1 MPTLRYNGNK
11 IGGTVED
18 SLHVNFNNANT
29 NLEATNIQEAIEEIE
44 NDLESI
50 TTNVNN
56 SINNVNNSINN
67 LGNQEKIGSGFS
79 TNTQNA
85 WSLTKSIKNYRYIF
99 VIINADWNS
108 WSTIIPSARINNNM
122 KFYYNCKGNN
132 EYYVEGH
139 FRFVSNTTITV
150 DEIKVSGWNSGAGS
164 IEVYGII

>member
-29 NLEATNIQEAIEEIE
+29 NLEAINIQEAIEEIE

-56 SINNVNNSINN
+56 SINN
-67 LGNQEKIGSGFS
+67 LGKQEKIGSGFS

-108 WSTIIPSARINNNM
+108 WSTIIPSARINNNI

-132 EYYVEGH
+132 EFYVEGH

-164 IEVYGII
+164 VEVYGII

>member
-56 SINNVNNSINN
+56 SINN
-67 LGNQEKIGSGFS
+67 LGKQEKIGSGFS
-79 TNTQNA
+79 T
-85 WSLTKSIKNYRYIF
+85 LTLNPWNLSKSIKNYRYIF

-108 WSTIIPSARINNNM
+108 WTTIIPSARINNNM

-139 FRFVSNTTITV
+139 FRFVSNTTISV

-164 IEVYGII
+164 VEVYGII